1 MASWA
6 ARKTADSS
14 TNLRHNDE
22 ASGFRGR
29 ISGWKALGGKMASRS
44 LESCASVSN
53 LFSAAAQCS
62 ARTVVLWSLLVAV
75 SAGPGAAQMLLKPP
89 RPGDQVTLMP
99 SDMAILEAG
108 AARDDIPCA
117 VTERKPELGFDLRF
131 HSGYDVTLPLNELA
145 GSGELL
151 TVVFRV
157 YPQTDRSHASYFV
170 QHFHVPEIQDSARGD
185 AVLQGS
191 IDLGEGD
198 YHVDWLMRDRAER
211 ICSSSWDVE
220 ATLSPKEKPMTL
232 FIAPNEIAETSE
244 PFVNDS
250 EGRPLHRSNDSLD
263 VKLLVNFAPQNSR
276 SAALQRSDTDALVSI
291 LKSIERDP
299 RIGHISLV
307 AFNIEEGRVVYRQQ
321 TAQQIDFPALG
332 KALQSMKLGTVNVMR
347 LGQKHSETDFLESL
361 IEKEVGTT
369 THPDAVIFAGPKTML
384 DADVPQ
390 DDLRRIGD
398 IECPVF
404 YMNYNL
410 NPQAVPW
417 KDSISHAIR
426 AFKGTEYTIS
436 RPRDLWVSTSEMVNR
451 IVRSKREKATATAF
465 AAPSR

>member
-1 MASWA
+1 
-6 ARKTADSS
+6 
-14 TNLRHNDE
+14 
-22 ASGFRGR
+22 
-29 ISGWKALGGKMASRS
+29 MASRS
-44 LESCASVSN
+44 RASCASAFN
-53 LFSAAAQCS
+53 LLTGGGAERL
-62 ARTVVLWSLLVAV
+62 ARSVVLWPLLVAF
-75 SAGPGAAQMLLKPP
+75 AGPATAQMLLKPP

-108 AARDDIPCA
+108 EPRDDIPCT
-117 VTERKPELGFDLRF
+117 VTQSKPELGFDLRF
-131 HSGYDVTLPLNELA
+131 HSGYDVTLPVNELA
-145 GSGELL
+145 GAGELL
-151 TVVFRV
+151 TVVFRI
-157 YPQTDRSHASYFV
+157 YPQNERRNASYFV
-170 QHFHVPEIQDSARGD
+170 QHFHVPEIQDTAKGD
-185 AVLQGS
+185 VLLQGM

-220 ATLSPKEKPMTL
+220 AALAPKEKPMTL
-232 FIAPNEIAETSE
+232 FIAPNEIAEASP

-250 EGRPLHRSNDSLD
+250 AGHPIHRSKDSLD
-263 VKLLVNFAPQNSR
+263 VKLLVNFAPQNSQ

-307 AFNIEEGRVVYRQQ
+307 AFNIEAGRVVYRQE
-321 TAQQIDFPALG
+321 TAEQIDFPALG
-332 KALQSMKLGTVNVMR
+332 KAVESMKLGTVDVAR
-347 LGQKHSETDFLESL
+347 LGQKHSETDFLEDL
-361 IEKEVGTT
+361 IEKEVGAAA

-436 RPRDLWVSTSEMVNR
+436 RPRDLWVSTTEMVGR
-451 IVRSKREKATATAF
+451 IMRSKREKATARAF
-465 AAPSR
+465 VAPAN

>member
-1 MASWA
+1 
-6 ARKTADSS
+6 
-14 TNLRHNDE
+14 
-22 ASGFRGR
+22 
-29 ISGWKALGGKMASRS
+29 MASRFPA
-44 LESCASVSN
+44 SCASVSDLLTGVSAQRAARAVILWPL
-53 LFSAAAQCS
+53 LFAAF
-62 ARTVVLWSLLVAV
+62 
-75 SAGPGAAQMLLKPP
+75 AGPGLGQMLLKPP
-89 RPGDQVTLMP
+89 GPGDRVMLMP

-108 AARDDIPCA
+108 EPRDDIPCT
-117 VTERKPELGFDLRF
+117 VTDRKPELGFDLRF
-131 HSGYDVTLPLNELA
+131 HAGYDVTLPMNELA

-151 TVVFRV
+151 TIVFRV
-157 YPQTDRSHASYFV
+157 YPQNEPRHAAYFV
-170 QHFHVPEIQDSARGD
+170 QHFHVPEIQDTAKGE
-185 AVLQGS
+185 ALLQGT
-191 IDLGEGD
+191 IDLGEGN

-220 ATLSPKEKPMTL
+220 AVLTAKEKPMTL
-232 FIAPNEIAETSE
+232 FIAPNEIAEASQ

-250 EGRPLHRSNDSLD
+250 VGHPIHRSTDSLD
-263 VKLLVNFAPQNSR
+263 VKLLVNFAPQNSQ

-307 AFNIEEGRVVYRQQ
+307 AFNIEEGRVLYRQE
-321 TAQQIDFPALG
+321 TAEQIDFPALG
-332 KALQSMKLGTVNVMR
+332 KAVESMKLGTVDVLR
-347 LGQKHSETDFLESL
+347 LGQKHSETDFLADL
-361 IEKEVGTT
+361 IQKEVGTTT
-369 THPDAVIFAGPKTML
+369 THPDAVIFAGPKAML
-384 DADVPQ
+384 DQDVPQ

-451 IVRSKREKATATAF
+451 IVRLKREKATAQAF
-465 AAPSR
+465 VAPSN